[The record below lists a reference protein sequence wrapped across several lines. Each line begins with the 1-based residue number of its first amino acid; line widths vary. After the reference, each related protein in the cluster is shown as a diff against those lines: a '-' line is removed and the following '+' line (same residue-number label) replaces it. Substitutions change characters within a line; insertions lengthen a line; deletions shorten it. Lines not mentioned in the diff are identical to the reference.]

1 VAGTEANIE
10 VVRRSIA
17 AVDARD
23 VEGVLANWQDDL
35 VFDASRM
42 AEGVYSGKPEFRRWL
57 EQLFE
62 SLGELRHSNLEFMT
76 HGDSVVV
83 LADLGIEGSS
93 SGASSGGR
101 LAYRYDVEGGLI
113 KRQEVHPDPRPL
125 LHSLG
130 GDR

>member
-1 VAGTEANIE
+1 
-10 VVRRSIA
+10 
-17 AVDARD
+17 
-23 VEGVLANWQDDL
+23 
-35 VFDASRM
+35 M

-76 HGDSVVV
+76 TGDSVVV

-101 LAYRYDVEGGLI
+101 FAYRYDVEGGLI

-125 LHSLG
+125 LDSLG
-130 GDR
+130 VDR